1 MIHYIV
7 RLVLHEQLYGFW
19 SHMWPL
25 ILMFLTEDYTSYLCF
40 PRLKKSEQKQ
50 AEGISISEE
59 VLGTDALLSS
69 PPFNTQLLSITPT
82 FS

>member
-1 MIHYIV
+1 MNSYMASGHTCGLLSSCSSLKIIHPTYA
-7 RLVLHEQLYGFW
+7 
-19 SHMWPL
+19 
-25 ILMFLTEDYTSYLCF
+25 F
-40 PRLKKSEQKQ
+40 PDLKKSEQKQ